1 MALTWGGFSTKLS
14 IMDEQT
20 PGAAKSAERTA
31 VLAWLRLARVFQK
44 VDRASA
50 VAFAAAGL
58 SVAQF
63 DVIAQLGRGEGISQ
77 QELADRLLVT
87 KGNISQLIGKMERR
101 GLIARRP
108 QGRANAL
115 SLTPE
120 GERIFARVVPAQ
132 EAHIAALFGAL
143 SPGERRTL
151 LRLLR
156 TLDHT
161 LE

>member
-1 MALTWGGFSTKLS
+1 
-14 IMDEQT
+14 MDEN
-20 PGAAKSAERTA
+20 GSDAANSVERTA
-31 VLAWLRLARVFQK
+31 VMAWLRLARIFQK

-50 VAFAAAGL
+50 TEFAVSGL

-77 QELADRLLVT
+77 QELANRLLVT

-101 GLIARRP
+101 GLITRR
-108 QGRANAL
+108 QEGRANAL
-115 SLTPE
+115 SLTAE
-120 GERIFARVVPAQ
+120 GKRLFASVVPAQ

-143 SPGERRTL
+143 TASERRAL

-156 TLDHT
+156 TLDRS

>member
-1 MALTWGGFSTKLS
+1 
-14 IMDEQT
+14 MDEDT
-20 PGAAKSAERTA
+20 PGTGEGAERIA

-50 VAFAAAGL
+50 TQFARSGL

-63 DVIAQLGRGEGISQ
+63 DIIAQLGQGEGISQ

-87 KGNISQLIGKMERR
+87 KGNISQLLGKMERR
-101 GLIARRP
+101 GLIVRRQ
-108 QGRANAL
+108 QGRTNAL

-120 GERIFARVVPAQ
+120 GQRLFTSVVPDQ
-132 EAHIAALFGAL
+132 ERYIATLFGGLTA
-143 SPGERRTL
+143 SEQRAL

-156 TLDHT
+156 MLDRS

>member
-1 MALTWGGFSTKLS
+1 
-14 IMDEQT
+14 MDEDA
-20 PGAAKSAERTA
+20 PGTGRSAERTA

-50 VAFAAAGL
+50 ARFAASGL

-63 DVIAQLGRGEGISQ
+63 DIIAHLGRGEGISQ

-101 GLIARRP
+101 GLIARCQ

-115 SLTPE
+115 FLTPA
-120 GERIFARVVPAQ
+120 GRRLFASIVPAQ
-132 EAHIAALFGAL
+132 EAHIAALFAAL
-143 SPGERRTL
+143 TVEEQHAL

-156 TLDHT
+156 TLDRS

>member
-1 MALTWGGFSTKLS
+1 MNEQAL
-14 IMDEQT
+14 
-20 PGAAKSAERTA
+20 GAAKSAERTA

-50 VAFAAAGL
+50 VAFAASGL

-63 DVIAQLGRGEGISQ
+63 DIIAQLGRGEGISQ

-101 GLIARRP
+101 GLITRRP
-108 QGRANAL
+108 EGRANAL

-120 GERIFARVVPAQ
+120 GQRLFARVVPAQ
-132 EAHIAALFGAL
+132 EVHIAALFGAL
-143 SPGERRTL
+143 STGERRTL
-151 LRLLR
+151 LHLLR
-156 TLDHT
+156 ALDHSM
-161 LE
+161 E

>member
-1 MALTWGGFSTKLS
+1 
-14 IMDEQT
+14 MDDVM
-20 PGAAKSAERTA
+20 PGTGQGAERTA

-50 VAFAAAGL
+50 AQFAQSGL

-63 DVIAQLGRGEGISQ
+63 DIIAQLGRGEGISQ

-101 GLIARRP
+101 GLIARRQ
-108 QGRANAL
+108 QGRTNAL

-120 GERIFARVVPAQ
+120 GQRLFASVVPAQ
-132 EAHIAALFGAL
+132 EKYIATLFGAL
-143 SPGERRTL
+143 TASEQRAL

-156 TLDHT
+156 TLDRS

>member
-1 MALTWGGFSTKLS
+1 
-14 IMDEQT
+14 MDEET
-20 PGAAKSAERTA
+20 SDTGKGAERTA
-31 VLAWLRLARVFQK
+31 VMAWLRLARIFQK
-44 VDRASA
+44 IDRASA
-50 VAFAAAGL
+50 ARFAASGL

-63 DVIAQLGRGEGISQ
+63 DIIAQLGRSEGVSQ

-87 KGNISQLIGKMERR
+87 KGNISQLIGKMERQ
-101 GLIARRP
+101 GLIVRRP

-115 SLTPE
+115 FLAPE
-120 GERIFARVVPAQ
+120 GQRLFASIVPTQ

-143 SPGERRTL
+143 TTSEQRAL

-156 TLDHT
+156 TLDHS

>member
-1 MALTWGGFSTKLS
+1 
-14 IMDEQT
+14 MDEETQRT
-20 PGAAKSAERTA
+20 NTTDERTA

-44 VDRASA
+44 VDRTSA
-50 VAFAAAGL
+50 VRFAASGL

-63 DVIAQLGRGEGISQ
+63 DIIAQLGRGGGISQ

-101 GLIARRP
+101 GLIARHQ
-108 QGRANAL
+108 QGRAYAL
-115 SLTPE
+115 SLTPA
-120 GERIFARVVPAQ
+120 GQQLFASVVPDQ
-132 EAHIAALFGAL
+132 ERYIAALFGAL
-143 SPGERRTL
+143 TSNEQRAL

-156 TLDHT
+156 TLDHA

>member
-1 MALTWGGFSTKLS
+1 
-14 IMDEQT
+14 MDEREF
-20 PGAAKSAERTA
+20 AADTERTA
-31 VLAWLRLARVFQK
+31 VLAWLRLARVYQK

-50 VAFAAAGL
+50 AQFAQSCL

-87 KGNISQLIGKMERR
+87 KGNISQLISKMERR
-101 GLIARRP
+101 GLIARRQ

-115 SLTPE
+115 SLTAE
-120 GERIFARVVPAQ
+120 GKRLFASVVPAQ
-132 EAHIAALFGAL
+132 EAHITALFGAL
-143 SPGERRTL
+143 TASERRAL

-156 TLDHT
+156 TLDRS